1 MRSRNVTFAFIG
13 AGVALALAGA
23 PNALAQVV
31 DYDQYN
37 HLECYQ
43 IKDVKDSNLNS
54 LDVESLDQSMLPPE
68 TFLKS
73 CTFKRYSREYCV
85 AARTQ
90 NEAPV
95 PQADGDAS
103 TNGAVPTAFDY
114 ICYNVRC
121 TQNDQPGRG
130 TTTTI
135 KDRFGQRD
143 VVVVKMKKLC
153 MPMIGK

>member
-1 MRSRNVTFAFIG
+1 MYVSRLSFGLAT
-13 AGVALALAGA
+13 GVLTLVFSSSPA
-23 PNALAQVV
+23 PAQVV
-31 DYDQYN
+31 DYDQFN

-43 IKDVKDSNLNS
+43 IKDVKDSNPYTLN
-54 LDVESLDQSMLPPE
+54 VESLDWTMLPPN

-85 AARTQ
+85 AARTHDV
-90 NEAPV
+90 NPV
-95 PQADGDAS
+95 PPADGDAS

-121 TQNDQPGRG
+121 TQTDQPGRG

-135 KDRFGQRD
+135 KDRLGQRD

-153 MPMIGK
+153 VPIIGK